1 MKTNWPTKKLGEVLE
16 YEQPTK
22 YLVSST
28 DYRDEFSIP
37 VLTAGKSFLL
47 GNTNEKNGI
56 FPKEKLPVIIFD
68 DFTTAIK
75 FVDFPF
81 KVKSSAM
88 KILHAKKDKADIRF
102 LFYKMLT
109 MKFAHDQHKRYW
121 ISECSNIE
129 IPLPPLEIQKQIV
142 ERMDKIAEA
151 QKLNDELIQKTDEL
165 FQSLLHV
172 ELNSASQNW
181 EVKKL
186 GDIAETS
193 SGGTPLKEKAEY
205 YENGTIPWLRSGEV
219 SRGLIYKSE
228 LFITEKGLEYS
239 SAKIFPVDTVLVA
252 MYGATAGQVGLL
264 KFESSTN
271 QAICGIFPNN
281 KFISEYLYYFLKTK
295 TEYLIQISTGGAQP
309 NISQAVIRNLK
320 VPLPDLKT
328 QKQIVAKLSAVQ
340 DYKKQLLEQK
350 AKLKELFD
358 SALAR
363 SVTSEKSRKMPEI
376 LIK

>member
-1 MKTNWPTKKLGEVLE
+1 LE